1 MQQNRPLQLF
11 AAPTL
16 PQQTQP
22 PAPPQAREPAGSPAS
37 PSHIP
42 IPADMSSRP
51 ITEQAILSALQA
63 MATNPDYS
71 DFMRTMEQHWPG
83 LRTIT
88 LPHISIPNLN
98 SIPHANTASDQP
110 GHPQKIPLNVVYHSP
125 SRASNFSQRGEGGT
139 PTRIQETQ

>member
-42 IPADMSSRP
+42 MPADMSSRP

-71 DFMRTMEQHWPG
+71 DFMRTMVQHWPG

-110 GHPQKIPLNVVYHSP
+110 GHPQKGTSERSLSP
-125 SRASNFSQRGEGGT
+125 SRASTFSQRGGWGT